1 MVGSRSAF
9 EAVLAPVSDSKVL
22 VVDDNAAN
30 TALVAK
36 VLGRAGLP
44 GVVEVQDPA
53 TVVDVLPAEEPDLVL
68 LDLRMPGMDGFEVL
82 EVVQRHAAGT
92 YLPVVVIT
100 ADDAHDS
107 VQRALQMGAHDFVRK
122 PFDATELV
130 LRVRNL
136 LVNRS
141 AYLELR
147 RNRSWLKSRL
157 GLFEPALARLDDD
170 GADTREAI
178 QQVIDDEA
186 VRIAVQPIV
195 DMRDGSVIGAEALA
209 RFPAEPFPHPG
220 AWFAAAL
227 EVGLT
232 PELEIACARKALRL
246 LESRPEG
253 TTLSINFSPGTVIE
267 GLPEKLGDDVPWD
280 RIVIELTEHV
290 PVEDYAVLNA
300 ALAPLREQGAKVAV
314 DDTGAGFASL
324 RHILDLAPDII
335 KIDIG
340 ITRGVDSDPSRAAI
354 VTMLVT
360 FAERMGIRIV
370 AEGVETEAERD
381 TMLELGAVHG
391 QGYLFGRPEIP
402 A

>member
-1 MVGSRSAF
+1 MAKRTAL
-9 EAVLAPVSDSKVL
+9 EAVLAPVSDSRVL

-36 VLGRAGLP
+36 VLKRAGLED
-44 GVVEVQDPA
+44 VLQVQDPT
-53 TVVDVLPAEEPDLVL
+53 TVAAALVEQEPDLVL
-68 LDLRMPGMDGFEVL
+68 LDLRMPVMDGFEVL

-107 VQRALQMGAHDFVRK
+107 VQRALAMGAHDFVRK

-157 GLFEPALARLDDD
+157 GLFEPDLAHLGDD
-170 GADTREAI
+170 GESTRAAI
-178 QQVIDDEA
+178 RHVIDDDV

-195 DMRDGSVIGAEALA
+195 DMRDGTVVGAEALA
-209 RFPAEPFPHPG
+209 RFPFEPFPHPG

-232 PELEIACARKALRL
+232 QELELACARKALAL
-246 LESRPEG
+246 MGSRPEG
-253 TTLSINFSPGTVIE
+253 TTLSVNFSPTTVMA
-267 GLPEKLGDDVPWD
+267 GLPELLGDLPWD
-280 RIVIELTEHV
+280 RLVIELTEHV
-290 PVEDYAVLNA
+290 PVEDYAVLNQT
-300 ALAPLREQGAKVAV
+300 LEPLRARGVQIAV

-324 RHILDLAPDII
+324 RHILDLAPDVL

-354 VTMLVT
+354 VTMLVA

-381 TMLELGAVHG
+381 TMLELGAVYG
-391 QGYLFGRPEIP
+391 QGYLFGRPEIQD
-402 A
+402 

>member
-1 MVGSRSAF
+1 MTMPRGPLGGLLSRVG
-9 EAVLAPVSDSKVL
+9 DSTVL
-22 VVDDNAAN
+22 VVDDNQAN
-30 TALVAK
+30 TALVGK
-36 VLGRAGLP
+36 VLARAGLP
-44 GVVEVQDPA
+44 GVVQVQDPTIVA
-53 TVVDVLPAEEPDLVL
+53 GMLTDLDPDLVL
-68 LDLRMPGMDGFEVL
+68 LDLRMPVMDGFEVL
-82 EVVQRHAAGT
+82 EQVQRYAAGS

-100 ADDAHDS
+100 ADDAQDS
-107 VQRALQMGAHDFVRK
+107 VARALAMGAHDFVRK

-157 GLFEPALARLDDD
+157 GLFEPDLARIDE
-170 GADTREAI
+170 GGGTRDAI
-178 QQVIDDEA
+178 RQAIDEDL

-195 DMRDGSVIGAEALA
+195 DMRDGSVVGAEALA

-232 PELEIACARKALRL
+232 PELEIACARKALAL
-246 LESRPEG
+246 LGSRPEG
-253 TTLSINFSPGTVIE
+253 TTLSVNFSPGTVMD
-267 GLPEKLGDDVPWD
+267 GLPEQLGEVPWD

-290 PVEDYAVLNA
+290 PVEDYSVLNA
-300 ALAPLREQGAKVAV
+300 ALAPLRERGAQVAV

-324 RHILDLAPDII
+324 RHILDLAPDVI

-354 VTMLVT
+354 VTMLVS
-360 FAERMGIRIV
+360 FAERMGVRVV

-381 TMLELGAVHG
+381 TMLELGAVYG

-402 A
+402 G

>member
-1 MVGSRSAF
+1 MSTSKGALDDLLVRVGDAT
-9 EAVLAPVSDSKVL
+9 VL
-22 VVDDNAAN
+22 VVDDNPAN

-36 VLGRAGLP
+36 VLARAGLP
-44 GVVEVQDPA
+44 GVVEVHDPT
-53 TVVDVLPAEEPDLVL
+53 TVSGLLVDLDPDLVL
-68 LDLRMPGMDGFEVL
+68 LDLRMPVMDGYEVL
-82 EVVQRHAAGT
+82 DLVQRHAAGS

-100 ADDAHDS
+100 ADDAHHS

-157 GLFEPALARLDDD
+157 GLFEPDLARLDDD
-170 GADTREAI
+170 RVGTRESI
-178 QQVIDDEA
+178 QHVIEHDT

-195 DMRDGSVIGAEALA
+195 DMRDGSVVGAEALA

-232 PELEIACARKALRL
+232 PELEIVCARKALSL
-246 LESRPEG
+246 LGSRPEG
-253 TTLSINFSPGTVIE
+253 TTLSINFSPGTVMDD
-267 GLPEKLGDDVPWD
+267 LPQKLGDVPWH

-300 ALAPLREQGAKVAV
+300 ALAPLRAQGAKIAV

-324 RHILDLAPDII
+324 RHILDLAPDVI

-354 VTMLVT
+354 VTMLVS
-360 FAERMGIRIV
+360 FAERMGIRVV
-370 AEGVETEAERD
+370 AEGVETEAERG
-381 TMLELGAVHG
+381 TMLELGAVYG

-402 A
+402 G

>member
-1 MVGSRSAF
+1 MTMPRGPLGGLLSRVG
-9 EAVLAPVSDSKVL
+9 DSTVL
-22 VVDDNAAN
+22 VVDDNQAN
-30 TALVAK
+30 TALVGK
-36 VLGRAGLP
+36 VLARAGLP
-44 GVVEVQDPA
+44 GVVQVQDPTIVA
-53 TVVDVLPAEEPDLVL
+53 GMLTDLDPDLVL
-68 LDLRMPGMDGFEVL
+68 LDLRMPVMDGFEVL
-82 EVVQRHAAGT
+82 EQVQRYAAGS

-100 ADDAHDS
+100 ADDAQDS
-107 VQRALQMGAHDFVRK
+107 VARALAMGAHDFVRK

-157 GLFEPALARLDDD
+157 GLFEPDLARIDE
-170 GADTREAI
+170 GGGTRDAI
-178 QQVIDDEA
+178 RQAIDEDL

-195 DMRDGSVIGAEALA
+195 DMRDGSVVGAEALA

-232 PELEIACARKALRL
+232 PELEIACARKALAL
-246 LESRPEG
+246 LRSRPEG
-253 TTLSINFSPGTVIE
+253 TTLSVNFSPGTVMD
-267 GLPEKLGDDVPWD
+267 GLPEQLGEVPWD

-290 PVEDYAVLNA
+290 PVEDYSVLNA
-300 ALAPLREQGAKVAV
+300 ALAPLRERGAQVAV

-324 RHILDLAPDII
+324 RHILDLAPDVI

-354 VTMLVT
+354 VTMLVS
-360 FAERMGIRIV
+360 FAERMGVRVV

-381 TMLELGAVHG
+381 TMLELGAVYG

-402 A
+402 G